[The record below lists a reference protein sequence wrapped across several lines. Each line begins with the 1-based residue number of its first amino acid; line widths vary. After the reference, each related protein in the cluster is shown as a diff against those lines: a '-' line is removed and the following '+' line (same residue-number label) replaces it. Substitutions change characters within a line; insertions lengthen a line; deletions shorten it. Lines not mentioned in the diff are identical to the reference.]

1 FAEALV
7 KEYWDK
13 LQDPSKTSKSAQS
26 SASSK
31 TTAAA
36 TSSKRTVAAA
46 SSKSSTVT
54 APKGKKRLSTS
65 SPSAKQETKSQR
77 SPKKAKTTKTI
88 IKESLDDDD
97 SECWEEEIVAVE
109 TVTRDE
115 KTGELLEYSVI
126 PAQTANQNSRFTEGL
141 NSAENLGIPLSYF
154 LGLFGMP
161 GMTAYCGLF
170 KIGQPKKG
178 ETIYISTAAGAVGQV
193 ACQISKILGLRVVG
207 SAGDDGK
214 VDFLLNELKLDGA
227 FNYKKVDIKKK
238 LKELCPNGIDI
249 YFDNVGGEMLDI
261 VLLQLNDF
269 ARVIGCGMIS
279 QYNAEKPY
287 RIKNLIATIP
297 KRALYQGFIV
307 TDHYKELYEKFLKD
321 MNEWFKSSKLK
332 YKEEF
337 VIGIENAPEAFLG
350 LLNGKNFGKVVVK
363 IDKNAKL

>member
-1 FAEALV
+1 MTNKSTEELENEFVDEIINYNGEVEPNAADGDTEQNGTNSSDQRKDNSLTSGDNKVENKEHEEPSEIEGQNKVSYQMESFAEALV

-115 KTGELLEYSVI
+115 KTGELL
-126 PAQTANQNSRFTEGL
+126 G
-141 NSAENLGIPLSYF
+141 
-154 LGLFGMP
+154 
-161 GMTAYCGLF
+161 
-170 KIGQPKKG
+170 
-178 ETIYISTAAGAVGQV
+178 
-193 ACQISKILGLRVVG
+193 
-207 SAGDDGK
+207 
-214 VDFLLNELKLDGA
+214 
-227 FNYKKVDIKKK
+227 
-238 LKELCPNGIDI
+238 
-249 YFDNVGGEMLDI
+249 
-261 VLLQLNDF
+261 
-269 ARVIGCGMIS
+269 
-279 QYNAEKPY
+279 
-287 RIKNLIATIP
+287 
-297 KRALYQGFIV
+297 
-307 TDHYKELYEKFLKD
+307 
-321 MNEWFKSSKLK
+321 
-332 YKEEF
+332 
-337 VIGIENAPEAFLG
+337 
-350 LLNGKNFGKVVVK
+350 
-363 IDKNAKL
+363 

>member
-1 FAEALV
+1 MTNKSTEELENEFVDEIINYNGEVEPNAADGDTEQNGTNSSDQRKDNSLTSGDNKVENKEHEEPSEIEGTEGKTKYLIKWKDEATWENEDNVFAEALV

-115 KTGELLEYSVI
+115 KTGELL
-126 PAQTANQNSRFTEGL
+126 G
-141 NSAENLGIPLSYF
+141 
-154 LGLFGMP
+154 
-161 GMTAYCGLF
+161 
-170 KIGQPKKG
+170 
-178 ETIYISTAAGAVGQV
+178 
-193 ACQISKILGLRVVG
+193 
-207 SAGDDGK
+207 
-214 VDFLLNELKLDGA
+214 
-227 FNYKKVDIKKK
+227 
-238 LKELCPNGIDI
+238 
-249 YFDNVGGEMLDI
+249 
-261 VLLQLNDF
+261 
-269 ARVIGCGMIS
+269 
-279 QYNAEKPY
+279 
-287 RIKNLIATIP
+287 
-297 KRALYQGFIV
+297 
-307 TDHYKELYEKFLKD
+307 
-321 MNEWFKSSKLK
+321 
-332 YKEEF
+332 
-337 VIGIENAPEAFLG
+337 
-350 LLNGKNFGKVVVK
+350 
-363 IDKNAKL
+363 